1 MKDLREHLEK
11 LKVQVA
17 ECEMIRDLATDLQK
31 RELFG
36 KMAAHFKMLAAE
48 LEHEIKTRTADGALS

>member
-36 KMAAHFKMLAAE
+36 KMAAHFKNLAAE
-48 LEHEIKTRTADGALS
+48 LEREIKTRTADGALS